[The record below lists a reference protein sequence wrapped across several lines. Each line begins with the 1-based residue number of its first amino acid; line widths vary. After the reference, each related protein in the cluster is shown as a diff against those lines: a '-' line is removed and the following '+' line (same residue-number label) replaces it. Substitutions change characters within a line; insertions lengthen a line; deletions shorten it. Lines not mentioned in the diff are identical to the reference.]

1 MARQKKRSTLYS
13 TGFMIVLTVILIT
26 LLGVLNQ
33 VTKPTIDRIE
43 AEQVIAGILNSGGV
57 EFTPDN
63 IAQVYEEKVRDITP
77 EDSDLHVYQILDGGQ
92 PAGYVFEYVGAALWG
107 EVSGYIGVDA
117 EMENILGVDIVK
129 NAETP
134 GLGGRITESWFKD
147 QFAGLPIDATKDFLI
162 YRPNE
167 GGNVDAITGA
177 TQTSDAMRR
186 IFNKSIRDFVDQ
198 MKGAN

>member
-43 AEQVIAGILNSGGV
+43 EEQIIAGVLNSAGI
-57 EFTPDN
+57 EYTPEN
-63 IAQVYEEKVRDITP
+63 IKQVYEENLVKTSPEGAELATYEIVRD
-77 EDSDLHVYQILDGGQ
+77 GQ
-92 PAGYVFEYVGAALWG
+92 KAGYVFEYVGPALWG
-107 EVSGYIGVDA
+107 EVRGYVGVDQDLK
-117 EMENILGVDIVK
+117 EILGVDIVK
-129 NAETP
+129 NSETP
-134 GLGGRITESWFKD
+134 GLGGRITEDWFKD
-147 QFAGLPIDATKDFLI
+147 QFAGLPIDANKDFLI

-177 TQTSDAMRR
+177 TQTSDAMRK
-186 IFNKSIRDFVDQ
+186 IFNRAIREFVQ
-198 MKGAN
+198 EMEGAN

>member
-13 TGFMIVLTVILIT
+13 TGFMIVMTVILIT

-43 AEQVIAGILNSGGV
+43 AEQVIAGVLNSAGID
-57 EFTPDN
+57 FTPENINQVFEQHIKKVSSDN
-63 IAQVYEEKVRDITP
+63 DELEVYEIYENNQK
-77 EDSDLHVYQILDGGQ
+77 S
-92 PAGYVFEYVGAALWG
+92 GYVFEYVGGALWG
-107 EVSGYIGVDA
+107 EVRGYIGVDD
-117 EMENILGVDIVK
+117 ELQTIRGVDIVK
-129 NAETP
+129 NNETP
-134 GLGGRITESWFKD
+134 GLGGRITEDWFKN
-147 QFAGLPIDATKDFLI
+147 QFEGLAIDAGRDFLI

-186 IFNKSIRDFVDQ
+186 IFNRAIREFVEK
-198 MKGAN
+198 MAGGN

>member
-33 VTKPTIDRIE
+33 VTKPTIEQIE
-43 AEQVIAGILNSGGV
+43 EEQVIAGVLNSAGIDY
-57 EFTPDN
+57 TSDN
-63 IAQVYEEKVRDITP
+63 IRQVYQDHLVRTSAEDADLATYEIVRD
-77 EDSDLHVYQILDGGQ
+77 GQ
-92 PAGYVFEYVGAALWG
+92 KQGYVFEYVGPALWG
-107 EVSGYIGVDA
+107 EVRGYIGVDN
-117 EMENILGVDIVK
+117 ELSEILGVDIVK
-129 NAETP
+129 NSETP
-134 GLGGRITESWFKD
+134 GLGGRITEDWFKD

-177 TQTSDAMRR
+177 TQTSDAMRK
-186 IFNKSIRDFVDQ
+186 IFNRAIREFVQQ
-198 MKGAN
+198 MEGAN